1 MDPLKDTQEPP
12 GISEPLLKKRL
23 SSWLVLLQTEWE
35 DSKFLSSVRIF
46 FLNDPLH
53 FKNQN

>member
-1 MDPLKDTQEPP
+1 MDPLKDIQEPP

-35 DSKFLSSVRIF
+35 DSKFLSSVRLF
-46 FLNDPLH
+46 FLNDPLS
-53 FKNQN
+53 F